1 MDGNGLQDNEYN
13 DRVDVIFT
21 ILEDQ
26 FDEQPADLD
35 VEVSGPVM
43 TIIFPN
49 QSQVILSR
57 QVATREIWVA
67 AKSGGFHLQLDANDS
82 WLCQTTGEDLA
93 SLLNRAFTEQ
103 LGQPL
108 NLVV

>member
-1 MDGNGLQDNEYN
+1 MQDNEYN
-13 DRVDVIFT
+13 DRVDAIFT
-21 ILEDQ
+21 TLEDQ

-57 QVATREIWVA
+57 QVATQEIWVA
-67 AKSGGFHLQLDANDS
+67 AKSGGFHLHLDENDS
-82 WLCQTTGEDLA
+82 WLCRTTDEDLVT
-93 SLLNRAFTEQ
+93 LLNRAFTEQ
-103 LGQPL
+103 LGESI
-108 NLVV
+108 NLFL

>member
-1 MDGNGLQDNEYN
+1 LQDNDYN
-13 DRVDVIFT
+13 NRVDAIFAT
-21 ILEDQ
+21 LEDQ

-57 QVATREIWVA
+57 QRANQEIWVA
-67 AKSGGFHLQLDANDS
+67 AKSGGFHLHLDANGS
-82 WLCQTTGEDLA
+82 WLCRTTGEDLA
-93 SLLNRAFTEQ
+93 TLLNRAFTEQ
-103 LGQPL
+103 LGEPVT
-108 NLVV
+108 LVV